1 MQESTRAVLT
11 LGGLILLAFL
21 IFWLIPNKTSLDTAQ
36 VNFKKTSEQ
45 VKLYVDK
52 KARLVVEE
60 SKKNTPT
67 IEETIQLQI
76 QVSDLQKRLE
86 FVEKN
91 DLTKEVLELQEQV
104 SNLVAENGQLKI
116 YIANLERQ
124 AHSAAITDT
133 GVATLLQAHFDAY
146 EKYKTSVDIML
157 KSLDTEVGL
166 LDKKIDNLATKERSV
181 LTKQTIIKTYYCYP
195 RRCCR

>member
-52 KARLVVEE
+52 KARDTVEATKV
-60 SKKNTPT
+60 STKTL
-67 IEETIQLQI
+67 EERITFL
-76 QVSDLQKRLE
+76 
-86 FVEKN
+86 EKN
-91 DLTKEVLELQEQV
+91 DLTKEMLELQEKV
-104 SNLVAENGQLKI
+104 DNLVAENGQLKI

-166 LDKKIDNLATKERSV
+166 LDKKIDGLATKERSI